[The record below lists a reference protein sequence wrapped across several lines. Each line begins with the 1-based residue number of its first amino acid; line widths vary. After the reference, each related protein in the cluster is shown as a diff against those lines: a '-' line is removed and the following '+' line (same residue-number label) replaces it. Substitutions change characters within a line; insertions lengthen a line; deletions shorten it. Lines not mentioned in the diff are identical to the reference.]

1 MPTDPDK
8 PAAGN
13 RMQDTQ
19 DKRDTEDPTQEI
31 PHWLQNIK
39 ANLEDL
45 EKHVLAH
52 ISERENSDSEGST
65 KVIDKSKLRK
75 HRIYIHCPKDRN
87 CDVCKRT

>member
-8 PAAGN
+8 PATGN
-13 RMQDTQ
+13 RMQNTQ
-19 DKRDTEDPTQEI
+19 DKKDPTQEI

-52 ISERENSDSEGST
+52 IFERENSDSEGST

-75 HRIYIHCPKDRN
+75 HRVYTHCPKDRN